1 MFTIA
6 VCDDEETF
14 GEQIRSIVWKVS
26 DEFEEKTKV
35 LIFTSGEKLLKY
47 MQQHT
52 VDLLFL
58 DIELEQMTGIQVSHK
73 IRKEEGNEWVQ
84 IVFITGKEGYER
96 KLFDFQPLNFISKP
110 LNEEK
115 IKECIRKAYQRL
127 EKGGKKFHYVS
138 RYEEYFISMNQIIS
152 FETEG
157 KNIVMN
163 LLQGKELFRSS
174 MKQVEEQIAGTGFLK
189 ISQSVIVNMDYIA
202 QYDGTII
209 TMTNSQKYYVSRSQI
224 KKVKQK
230 YMEYV
235 LEHGKQ

>member
-127 EKGGKKFHYVS
+127 EKGGKKFRYVS
-138 RYEEYFISMNQIIS
+138 RYEDYFISMNQIIS

-202 QYDGTII
+202 QYDGTMI
-209 TMTNSQKYYVSRSQI
+209 TMINSQKFYVSRSQI

>member
-26 DEFEEKTKV
+26 DEFEEKAEV
-35 LIFTSGEKLLKY
+35 MIFTSGEKLLKY
-47 MQQHT
+47 MQQNT

-73 IRKEEGNEWVQ
+73 IRKEDGNEWIQ

-115 IKECIRKAYQRL
+115 MKECIRMAYQRL

-138 RYEEYFISMNQIIS
+138 HYEDYFISMNQIIS

-157 KNIVMN
+157 KNIIMN
-163 LLQGKELFRSS
+163 LLQGKEQFRSS
-174 MKQVEEQIAGTGFLK
+174 MKQVESQIAGTGFLR
-189 ISQSVIVNMDYIA
+189 ISQSVIVNIDYIA
-202 QYDGTII
+202 RYDGAIV

-230 YMEYV
+230 YMKYV
-235 LEHGKQ
+235 LEHKD